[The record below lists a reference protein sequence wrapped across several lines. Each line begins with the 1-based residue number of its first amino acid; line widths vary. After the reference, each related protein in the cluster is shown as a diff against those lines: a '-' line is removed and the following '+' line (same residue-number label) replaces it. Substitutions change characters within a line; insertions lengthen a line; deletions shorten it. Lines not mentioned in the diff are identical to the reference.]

1 MTDPDV
7 PVFTTTSSNRTITV
21 TATDAGQ
28 ITELRFE
35 ASEYGHGAASLA
47 AEIVRLAQRC
57 TLLARGRRR
66 DALAAMGLAGVLL
79 DRLGLPDPDTVATE
93 LARLDARTA
102 DAAPHSWVRAL

>member
-28 ITELRFE
+28 IIELRFE
-35 ASEYGHGAASLA
+35 AAEYGRGAAALA

-57 TLLARGRRR
+57 TLLARARRR
-66 DALAAMGLAGVLL
+66 EVLAAFGLADVLL
-79 DRLGLPDPDTVATE
+79 DRLGLPDPHTVAAE
-93 LARLDARTA
+93 LARLDAPTA
-102 DAAPHSWVRAL
+102 DTTPHSWVRAL